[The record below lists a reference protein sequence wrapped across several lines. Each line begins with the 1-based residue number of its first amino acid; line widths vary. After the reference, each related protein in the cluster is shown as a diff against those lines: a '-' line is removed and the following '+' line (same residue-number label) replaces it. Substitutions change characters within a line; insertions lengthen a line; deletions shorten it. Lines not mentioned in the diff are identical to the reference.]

1 MLCEKLITAKKRC
14 ILLKSGESMWMFH
27 YMVIRSC
34 LNIRRGEGRCRDEKL
49 RMIWDGG
56 RTGRKGF
63 KKNADVCRKIIFLNG
78 CLSEEKSAGI
88 TEGISFLEK
97 KSRQKTGSIDP
108 AFCRGEEKELYES
121 IQGGKTL
128 YALMESR

>member
-56 RTGRKGF
+56 RTGRK
-63 KKNADVCRKIIFLNG
+63 ASRRMRM
-78 CLSEEKSAGI
+78 SAEKLFS
-88 TEGISFLEK
+88 
-97 KSRQKTGSIDP
+97 
-108 AFCRGEEKELYES
+108 
-121 IQGGKTL
+121 
-128 YALMESR
+128 

>member
-1 MLCEKLITAKKRC
+1 
-14 ILLKSGESMWMFH
+14 
-27 YMVIRSC
+27 
-34 LNIRRGEGRCRDEKL
+34 
-49 RMIWDGG
+49 MIWDGG

-78 CLSEEKSAGI
+78 CLSEEKIRMDYGKN
-88 TEGISFLEK
+88 FLFEK
-97 KSRQKTGSIDP
+97 KDKQKTGSIDP

-121 IQGGKTL
+121 IQGVKTL

>member
-1 MLCEKLITAKKRC
+1 
-14 ILLKSGESMWMFH
+14 MWMFH

-34 LNIRRGEGRCRDEKL
+34 LNIRKGEGRCRDEKTPYDL
-49 RMIWDGG
+49 G
-56 RTGRKGF
+56 RGQDRKKRLQEEF
-63 KKNADVCRKIIFLNG
+63 G
-78 CLSEEKSAGI
+78 CLQENYFPERLSVRREIRRDHGRD
-88 TEGISFLEK
+88 FFFRK

-128 YALMESR
+128 NALMESR